1 MSQEEHETHKFQSD
15 LEEKEMKRLTK
26 TLFMMAMV
34 IITAFGIT
42 NTASAAQYDY
52 NNYEIDPEFGYIIV
66 NTVDN
71 TKTEDMA
78 CVNLYVYDLPKNET
92 KAAKRQGFFMTFD
105 CLTPDIFP
113 KGEYYNEDDP
123 LFFLEFKNDYNPGE
137 EVDAY
142 KNLTGDLHLYRMY
155 LEPGQYCFQYYQFYE
170 NTFLTQNYGS
180 CYDKSN
186 FDKNN
191 RDVWDIT
198 ADKVYT
204 LYCLNAPSEELYKA
218 HYDEYAAFAKA
229 NDSYRF
235 GEDNNGEYS
244 EQQQADMP
252 TFEDYKNLGVS
263 NSFTIDDII
272 EETQDANIKSVS
284 LKDIERMFEG
294 SNVDL
299 DAKYIG
305 GGKKLPEKYYETHD
319 VGTNRL
325 VIWERLNGY
334 SISWDDLEGDKE
346 PLDESDISL
355 YNYLKDNGY
364 VKEDT
369 EAFYEALLTLHEFAA
384 NTDVY
389 ISKAD
394 IENIFEGVDIELTP
408 EVLINIS
415 IRPGKHITS
424 IVPREIE
431 QLNSV
436 KDLPDLNRCKKIFK
450 TASDN
455 GDFYVK
461 GLTCGMIASETADFY
476 DLDLTEYSKYIASD
490 SHNTHISDNL
500 RDDPA
505 KDYELLAYEIE
516 ATKAA
521 YRAYK
526 EVTTMPDIDYDLIGL
541 VEEVLNIGREHFLSD
556 VELEEMHKDDLSNM
570 NKVPGK
576 KVIVTD
582 DKEDTEEPVTEEE
595 EVATVVTT
603 DDVEEEVTEEKK
615 PISPIIFIIGIAVI
629 IGGIVWGQIA
639 KRK

>member
-1 MSQEEHETHKFQSD
+1 
-15 LEEKEMKRLTK
+15 MKRLTK

-42 NTASAAQYDY
+42 NTAFAAPYDY

-71 TKTEDMA
+71 TKTQDMA

-123 LFFLEFKNDYNPGE
+123 LFFLEFKNANNPGE
-137 EVDAY
+137 DIDTY

-170 NTFLTQNYGS
+170 NKFLTQNYGS

-204 LYCLNAPSEELYKA
+204 LYCLNAPSKELYEA

-244 EQQQADMP
+244 EQQLADIP
-252 TFEDYKNLGVS
+252 TFEDYKNQGVD
-263 NSFTIDDII
+263 NSFTIDDIV
-272 EETQDANIKSVS
+272 EETQDANVKSVS

-294 SNVDL
+294 SGVDL

-305 GGKKLPEKYYETHD
+305 GGAKLPEKYYETHD

-346 PLDESDISL
+346 PLNIKVVSV
-355 YNYLKDNGY
+355 YRYLTENGY

-369 EAFYEALLTLHEFAA
+369 EEFYEALLTLQEFAEQNDTA
-384 NTDVY
+384 
-389 ISKAD
+389 ISKED
-394 IENIFEGVDIELTP
+394 IENIFEGVDITLTP
-408 EVLINIS
+408 ETLINIA
-415 IRPGKHITS
+415 IRTTGKTS
-424 IVPREIE
+424 VNYKAFEDK
-431 QLNSV
+431 V
-436 KDLPDLNRCKKIFK
+436 K
-450 TASDN
+450 SYN
-455 GDFYVK
+455 GDEIPWNKVFRTDK
-461 GLTCGMIASETADFY
+461 GKVDNRYEDFVVNLEDGMDMGEVIDY
-476 DLDLTEYSKYIASD
+476 YGLDATEYS
-490 SHNTHISDNL
+490 
-500 RDDPA
+500 DPA
-505 KDYELLAYEIE
+505 LRNDYIRLDHNDKIEKDYELLAYKIRATIIACYAYDECTQMVAAANYHEPFIYNAETVTKIE
-516 ATKAA
+516 KMLLPGFEHFYIDA
-521 YRAYK
+521 
-526 EVTTMPDIDYDLIGL
+526 DIDTSKKSTSSFDKGDTSEVSDNDDTKTTSDDTEVVETVKEEDA
-541 VEEVLNIGREHFLSD
+541 VEED
-556 VELEEMHKDDLSNM
+556 
-570 NKVPGK
+570 
-576 KVIVTD
+576 
-582 DKEDTEEPVTEEE
+582 
-595 EVATVVTT
+595 A
-603 DDVEEEVTEEKK
+603 EEKK
-615 PISPIIFIIGIAVI
+615 PISPIIFIIGIAAI

-639 KRK
+639 KRR